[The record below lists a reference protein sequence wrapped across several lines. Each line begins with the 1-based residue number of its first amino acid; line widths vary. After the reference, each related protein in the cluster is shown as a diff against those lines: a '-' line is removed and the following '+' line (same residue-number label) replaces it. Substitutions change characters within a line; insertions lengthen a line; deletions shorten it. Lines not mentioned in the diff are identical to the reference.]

1 MVAAFG
7 CRSGSPVTHLRQGAT
22 MTSTPRRK
30 LRLNRETIRD
40 VTVQP
45 QAALATDPSF
55 SGCMSCQSQYCTSI

>member
-1 MVAAFG
+1 M
-7 CRSGSPVTHLRQGAT
+7 P
-22 MTSTPRRK
+22 STPRRK

-45 QAALATDPSF
+45 QTALATDPSI

>member
-1 MVAAFG
+1 
-7 CRSGSPVTHLRQGAT
+7 